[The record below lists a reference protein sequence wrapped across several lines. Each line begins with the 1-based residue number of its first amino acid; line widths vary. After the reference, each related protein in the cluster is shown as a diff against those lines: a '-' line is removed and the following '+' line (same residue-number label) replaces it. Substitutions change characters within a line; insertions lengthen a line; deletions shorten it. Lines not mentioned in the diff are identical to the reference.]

1 MKQLPK
7 NQEPL
12 YPSAFRA
19 LPLGSIKPKGWLYD
33 QLTVQA
39 NGLTGHL
46 DEFWEDVG
54 PNSGWLGG
62 SGESWERGPY
72 YLDGLLPLAYL
83 LDDEELIN
91 KVKPWIEWTLNS
103 VRPNGFFGPRNPDWW
118 ARMVMLKVL
127 MMYYE
132 VSDDERVI
140 SLMINYFRYQ
150 SDALKARPLYTWSQ
164 ARVMDNVMVVHW
176 LYNLTGDNFLLELA
190 EQLMSQSL
198 DWTELQANY
207 ALKDMLPLA
216 EWDGGM
222 TTHVVNNAMG
232 VKQGAVFYTQT
243 GKEWHRLAPRL
254 SINQLMKHHGQ
265 PNGIWSGDE
274 HLNGTSPTSGT
285 ELCAVAEYMFSL
297 EELIRILGDP
307 FFGDRLEQVTFNAL
321 PATFTDDM
329 WAHQYD
335 QQVNQVLATVAPRNW
350 TNNGDDSNIF
360 GLQPH
365 FGCCTANM
373 HQAWPKFTK
382 SLFMSTPD
390 NGLVAVAY
398 APCEVKT
405 LVGEGVEATIT
416 EATDYPF
423 KGKIE
428 FSIEL
433 EKSVSFSFHL
443 RIPEWAEES
452 TVAIN
457 GEVRTLN
464 EAGTFYEINRLWQSG
479 DTITLTLPM
488 KVRSK
493 RGHNE
498 LASIYRGPL
507 LFGLKID
514 EEWKQIAG
522 EKPHADWEVYPLSDW
537 NFGLVLDSSDDVEIV
552 NTNEIP
558 ITAMPFSSEHAPIEL
573 QVNARKIPEWILADN
588 SADRIDGGPH
598 PTDQP
603 IEPVTLIP
611 YGSTHLRISAFPIAQ
626 HNTEAQ

>member
-7 NQEPL
+7 NREPL
-12 YPSAFRA
+12 YPSAFQA
-19 LPLGSIKPKGWLYD
+19 LPLGAIKPKGWLKD
-33 QLTVQA
+33 QLVVQA

-83 LDDEELIN
+83 LDDERLIN

-132 VSDDERVI
+132 VSDDERVL
-140 SLMINYFRYQ
+140 SLMSNYFRYQ
-150 SDALKARPLYTWSQ
+150 SGALEARPLYTWSK
-164 ARVMDNVMVVHW
+164 ARVMDTILVIHW
-176 LYNLTGDNFLLELA
+176 LYNLIGEDFLLVLA
-190 EQLMSQSL
+190 EQLMNQSI
-198 DWTELQANY
+198 DWADLQANY
-207 ALKDMLPLA
+207 ALKNMLPLE

-232 VKQGAVFYTQT
+232 VKQGGVFYAQT
-243 GKEWHRLAPRL
+243 GKEWHRIAPKL
-254 SINQLMKHHGQ
+254 GIEQLMKHHGQ

-321 PATFTDDM
+321 PATFTADM

-360 GLQPH
+360 GLEPH

-373 HQAWPKFTK
+373 HQAWPKFAK
-382 SLFMSTPD
+382 SLFMTTSD

-398 APCEVKT
+398 APCEVKAI
-405 LVGEGVEATIT
+405 VADDVEVTIT
-416 EATDYPF
+416 ETTDYPF
-423 KGKIE
+423 KGTIQ
-428 FSIEL
+428 FSVEL
-433 EKSVSFSFHL
+433 EKSCSFPFNL
-443 RIPEWAEES
+443 RIPEWADES
-452 TVAIN
+452 IVAVN
-457 GEVRTLN
+457 GDVQTIH
-464 EAGTFYEINRLWQSG
+464 APGTFYEIKRLWQSG
-479 DTITLTLPM
+479 DTITLTFPM
-488 KVRSK
+488 IIRSSK
-493 RGHNE
+493 GYND

-514 EEWKQIAG
+514 EEWKQVAG
-522 EKPHADWEVYPLSDW
+522 EQPHADWEVYPTSDW
-537 NFGLVLDSSDDVEIV
+537 NYGLVLDDE
-552 NTNEIP
+552 NTLDGLSISENPIYNIP
-558 ITAMPFSSEHAPIEL
+558 YSPDNTPIEL
-573 QVNARKIPEWILADN
+573 HMNARKLPNWTLVNNVAGDINRE
-588 SADRIDGGPH
+588 PH
-598 PTDQP
+598 QTDQP
-603 IEPVTLIP
+603 IELVTLIP
-611 YGSTHLRISAFPIAQ
+611 YGSTHLRISAFPIAK
-626 HNTEAQ
+626 NNSEDV